1 MNFPHRYHHPTFKPK
16 FPLSRITCVLMTQS
30 LKESTGYIVSSEG
43 TCSHYPLF
51 FFLFLAL
58 FFHSWRLFSYIAF
71 ILGPFSL
78 LVDTMTWI
86 PHRSVPKIANCTGD
100 CIYQPDGVV
109 DSGSSCEKEKRNRTK
124 RRDGSTRKEKN
135 RTLKSYVRAR
145 TSIVSVLK

>member
-16 FPLSRITCVLMTQS
+16 IPMSRITCVLMT
-30 LKESTGYIVSSEG
+30 EFERVDCYIASSEG

-100 CIYQPDGVV
+100 YIYQPDGMV
-109 DSGSSCEKEKRNRTK
+109 DSGSSCEKKKRNRTK

-135 RTLKSYVRAR
+135 RTLKSYVRTR